1 MDKSNPKL
9 NLTGTN
15 DPPQTIGKKPP
26 SLGVTNPNSL
36 SVSNSLDVSNK
47 KVTTTSATGNPR
59 NKCALKPGHS
69 LMDWIRLGSSGLD
82 LSGPDELMKGIGKDA
97 TKLFEDVHAW
107 VNYEQLLGKCYVG
120 PLRNSAI
127 IDLEPLKP
135 LTKTSSDNSGSFR
148 LPVLPFL
155 QTSSAKTSPTKSA
168 NTSKE
173 YNVKTGENAEVVPRF
188 DWIQKTS
195 DLTLIFYTRPLCNPG
210 LVITHKS
217 SNQLEVRIQIE
228 RTTHVYSVELSH
240 DVNYPCAMKV
250 SYETGKIEL
259 RFVKTQPQ
267 LWTNYG
273 VLEKQKLTEFEG
285 LQLEYEILKRETITH
300 DSYAVILQPVK
311 KVLLFNP
318 IGFHI
323 SVTSNVNGVDVTRS
337 YTPVPIQYCPV
348 DVTAPTLPL
357 LIKSYELG
365 ILSKHITSADCSPVR
380 ISQSKGSFMLTS
392 LKEHTNIG
400 LLAAGS
406 GITPILSVLQ
416 YLLERTSNKV
426 EKVQLLLFN
435 KTEQDI
441 WCRKILEKTAEKD
454 ARLTIRHIL
463 SEPQGDWQG
472 EVGRVTQE
480 LIAPLADPKSQSY
493 VTFCCIC
500 GPNPFNDLSEKLLKG
515 SGFPA
520 ERLHF
525 FQG

>member
-1 MDKSNPKL
+1 MRYIDISF
-9 NLTGTN
+9 
-15 DPPQTIGKKPP
+15 
-26 SLGVTNPNSL
+26 
-36 SVSNSLDVSNK
+36 
-47 KVTTTSATGNPR
+47 
-59 NKCALKPGHS
+59 
-69 LMDWIRLGSSGLD
+69 SSFCFLP
-82 LSGPDELMKGIGKDA
+82 GPDELMKGIGKDA

-168 NTSKE
+168 NPSKE

-210 LVITHKS
+210 LVITYKS

-228 RTTHVYSVELSH
+228 RTTNVYSVELGH

-323 SVTSNVNGVDVTRS
+323 SVTSNVNGKKS
-337 YTPVPIQYCPV
+337 
-348 DVTAPTLPL
+348 PL
-357 LIKSYELG
+357 
-365 ILSKHITSADCSPVR
+365 C
-380 ISQSKGSFMLTS
+380 
-392 LKEHTNIG
+392 
-400 LLAAGS
+400 
-406 GITPILSVLQ
+406 
-416 YLLERTSNKV
+416 
-426 EKVQLLLFN
+426 
-435 KTEQDI
+435 
-441 WCRKILEKTAEKD
+441 
-454 ARLTIRHIL
+454 
-463 SEPQGDWQG
+463 
-472 EVGRVTQE
+472 
-480 LIAPLADPKSQSY
+480 
-493 VTFCCIC
+493 
-500 GPNPFNDLSEKLLKG
+500 
-515 SGFPA
+515 
-520 ERLHF
+520 
-525 FQG
+525 